1 MSARTPVAHAPG
13 DSPLLK
19 AERRPSFGRAL
30 GPLLLATGAVGLLAA
45 FVLAVEKYR
54 QLANPLYVPSCS
66 LSEVVSC
73 GSVMSSDQAEL
84 FGFPNPLLGVVGFSV
99 LATTGAALLTGARL
113 GRWYWLAL
121 QVGVTAAVVFVH
133 WLIFQTLY
141 RIGAVCPY
149 CMVVWAA
156 TIPAFW
162 YVTLHNAGTE
172 DLRRRPAVDAMVRN
186 HGIVLTTWL
195 LLVAALVVERFWAP
209 WDSLFV

>member
-1 MSARTPVAHAPG
+1 MSAATHVA
-13 DSPLLK
+13 DSPGSFDSPPQP
-19 AERRPSFGRAL
+19 EFGRAL
-30 GPLLLATGAVGLLAA
+30 GPLLLVTGAIGLLAA

-73 GSVMSSDQAEL
+73 GSVMSSEQAEL

-99 LATTGAALLTGARL
+99 LVATGAALLTGARL
-113 GRWYWLAL
+113 GRWYWLGL
-121 QVGVTAAVVFVH
+121 QAGVTAAVVFVH

-149 CMVVWAA
+149 CIVVWAA

-162 YVTLHNAGTE
+162 YVTLHNAG
-172 DLRRRPAVDAMVRN
+172 DKRFSRRPWMNALARN
-186 HGIVLTTWL
+186 HGIVLTAWL

-209 WDSLFV
+209 WDSAFV